1 MFEYAEELR
10 EILKSSGDK
19 QLTELAELL
28 EMQEELDKAIL
39 EERGITRY
47 PEVNIRIALSVELR
61 EMLNEL
67 PTLFKFWK
75 KTAED
80 NREKALVEYVD
91 ALHFAMSMTNND
103 AKNIVKSE
111 ETIGEIQ
118 YRFTYNRN
126 FAIGNKVI
134 AIEKYMTLVEVSPW
148 RVGYLFNIG
157 RLLDFT
163 WDEIY
168 KAYKDKN
175 AVNYQRLKEG
185 Y

>member
-10 EILKSSGDK
+10 EVLRSSGDK

-28 EMQEELDKAIL
+28 EMQEELDEAIL

-47 PEVNIRIALSVELR
+47 PDVNIRIALSVELR

-67 PTLFKFWK
+67 PTLFKYWK

-91 ALHFAMSMTNND
+91 ALHFAMSLTNEY
-103 AKNIVKSE
+103 AKEIVKGG
-111 ETIGEIQ
+111 ETTNEIQ
-118 YRFTYNRN
+118 CRFTYSGKWTTRN
-126 FAIGNKVI
+126 KAS
-134 AIEKYMTLVEVSPW
+134 AIEKCMIFIDSSSW
-148 RVGYLFNIG
+148 RVGYLFKIG
-157 RLLDFT
+157 LLLDFT